1 MTRTTLLVAVAAI
14 TAFVADD
21 ASTFPAS
28 GTSAS
33 YPARPR
39 AATRGQ
45 ELS

>member
-14 TAFVADD
+14 TASIAHD
-21 ASTFPAS
+21 ASDLPS
-28 GTSAS
+28 VRNVCQLPS
-33 YPARPR
+33 